1 MTKKI
6 SLILGFILFITN
18 SWAAKA
24 PNGKKFPAHWGEPPA
39 LQTRDLR
46 PLPGGYGQG
55 SSTLAKWIGT
65 NLKNDEKNGLK
76 DSMIDR
82 LILNDR
88 RIESMR
94 DGLSKIITI
103 PDTLYKTSKGHK
115 QKNGIL
121 VSQMRVPLG
130 VIGII
135 YESRPNVT
143 IDAAGL
149 CIKSGNSVI
158 LRGGSESINSN
169 KALMN
174 CIKKALKINQFNEYM
189 VQLIETTDRK
199 AIDKM
204 LEMNDYID
212 VIIPRGGKGLIEKVM
227 SISKIP
233 MIKHL
238 DGNCHVYIDHKADL
252 DMAYNI
258 SINSKM
264 QRYGVCNAMETLLV
278 HKRFS
283 KKCLR
288 KILNTYQE
296 NNIEI
301 RGCKNIL
308 KLLPNSKLAKQSDW
322 TQEYLAPVLAI
333 KIVDSIDD
341 AVKHITEFGSLH
353 TDAIV
358 SNDKNSIDKFKRLV
372 NSSSVMINTS
382 TRFADG
388 FEYGLGA
395 EIGIST
401 DKLHARGPV
410 GLDGLTNLK
419 YIVSSKG
426 KIRS

>member
-1 MTKKI
+1 MEIDKYIRGLCKRALLSSNESGKYCASLKNKVLRSISNYIIDDTKKI
-6 SLILGFILFITN
+6 ITAN
-18 SWAAKA
+18 NVDIDNAT
-24 PNGKKFPAHWGEPPA
+24 KK
-39 LQTRDLR
+39 
-46 PLPGGYGQG
+46 
-55 SSTLAKWIGT
+55 
-65 NLKNDEKNGLK
+65 GLK

-82 LILNDR
+82 LILNEK
-88 RIESMR
+88 RIISMK
-94 DGLSKIITI
+94 DGLAKIISI
-103 PDTLYKTSKGHK
+103 PDTLYKISKGVK
-115 QKNGIL
+115 QKNGIS

-130 VIGII
+130 VIGMI

-174 CIKKALKINQFNEYM
+174 CIKKALKDNNINPYM

-199 AIDKM
+199 AIDK
-204 LEMNDYID
+204 LLAMNSYID

-227 SISKIP
+227 SSSKIP

-238 DGNCHVYIDHKADL
+238 DGNCHVYIDQKADL
-252 DMAYNI
+252 DMAFRI
-258 SINSKM
+258 SINSKT

-278 HKRFS
+278 HKKFS
-283 KKCLR
+283 KKYLK
-288 KILNTYQE
+288 KILKTYTE
-296 NNIEI
+296 SNVEI
-301 RGCKNIL
+301 RGCKNIV
-308 KLLPNSKLAKQSDW
+308 KIYPKAKLAKEHDW
-322 TQEYLAPVLAI
+322 GQEYLAPIISI

-341 AVKHITEFGSLH
+341 AIEHITKYGSLH
-353 TDAIV
+353 TDAII
-358 SNDKNSIDKFKRLV
+358 SNDKESINKFQKLV

-419 YIVSSKG
+419 YVVTSKG
-426 KIRS
+426 KIRN

>member
-1 MTKKI
+1 MEIDKYILGLCKRALLSSNESGKYSASLKNKVLKSISNYIIDDTKKI
-6 SLILGFILFITN
+6 ITAN
-18 SWAAKA
+18 NVDIDNAL
-24 PNGKKFPAHWGEPPA
+24 KK
-39 LQTRDLR
+39 
-46 PLPGGYGQG
+46 
-55 SSTLAKWIGT
+55 
-65 NLKNDEKNGLK
+65 GLK

-82 LILNDR
+82 LVLNEK
-88 RIESMR
+88 RIASMK
-94 DGLSKIITI
+94 DGLAKIISI
-103 PDTLYKTSKGHK
+103 PDTLYKTSRGIK
-115 QKNGIL
+115 QKNGIS

-130 VIGII
+130 VIGMI

-169 KALMN
+169 KVLMN
-174 CIKKALKINQFNEYM
+174 CIKKALKDHNINPYM
-189 VQLIETTDRK
+189 VQLIETTDRR
-199 AIDKM
+199 AIDK
-204 LEMNDYID
+204 LLAMNSYID

-227 SISKIP
+227 SSSKIP

-238 DGNCHVYIDHKADL
+238 DGNCHVYIDQKADL
-252 DMAYNI
+252 EMAYRI
-258 SINSKM
+258 SINSKT

-278 HKRFS
+278 HKKFS
-283 KKCLR
+283 KKCLN
-288 KILNTYQE
+288 KILKTYTE
-296 NNIEI
+296 SNVEI
-301 RGCKNIL
+301 RGCKNIV
-308 KLLPNSKLAKQSDW
+308 KIYPKAKPAKEYDW
-322 TQEYLAPVLAI
+322 SQEYLAPIISI

-341 AVKHITEFGSLH
+341 AIEHIAKYGSLH
-353 TDAIV
+353 TDAII
-358 SNDKNSIDKFKRLV
+358 SNDKESINKFQKLV

-419 YIVSSKG
+419 YVVTSKG
-426 KIRS
+426 KIRN

>member
-1 MTKKI
+1 MEIDKYILKLCKRA
-6 SLILGFILFITN
+6 SL
-18 SWAAKA
+18 
-24 PNGKKFPAHWGEPPA
+24 
-39 LQTRDLR
+39 
-46 PLPGGYGQG
+46 
-55 SSTLAKWIGT
+55 SSNESGRYTAS
-65 NLKNDEKNGLK
+65 LKNKVLKSISNYIRDDADKIIKANNIDVENAKKNGLK

-88 RIESMR
+88 RIKSMR
-94 DGLSKIITI
+94 NGLSKISTI
-103 PDTLYKTSKGHK
+103 PDTLYKTSKGQK
-115 QKNGIL
+115 QKNGIS
-121 VSQMRVPLG
+121 VCQMRVPLG

-174 CIKKALKINQFNEYM
+174 CIKKALKINKLNEYM

-204 LEMNDYID
+204 LSMNDYID

-252 DMAYNI
+252 DMAYDI
-258 SINSKM
+258 SINSKT

-278 HKRFS
+278 HKNFS

-296 NNIEI
+296 NNVEI
-301 RGCKNIL
+301 RGCKNIV
-308 KLLPNSKLAKQSDW
+308 KFLPNCKLAKQSDW
-322 TQEYLAPVLAI
+322 FQEYLAPVLAI

-341 AVKHITEFGSLH
+341 AIEHITKFGSLH
-353 TDAIV
+353 TDAII

-410 GLDGLTNLK
+410 GLDGLTSLK

-426 KIRS
+426 KIRN

>member
-1 MTKKI
+1 MEIDKYIRGLCKRALLSSNESGKYCASLKNKVLRSISNYIIDDTKKI
-6 SLILGFILFITN
+6 ITAN
-18 SWAAKA
+18 NVDIDNAT
-24 PNGKKFPAHWGEPPA
+24 KK
-39 LQTRDLR
+39 
-46 PLPGGYGQG
+46 
-55 SSTLAKWIGT
+55 
-65 NLKNDEKNGLK
+65 GLK

-82 LILNDR
+82 LILNEK
-88 RIESMR
+88 RIISMK
-94 DGLSKIITI
+94 DGLAKIISI
-103 PDTLYKTSKGHK
+103 PDTLYKMSKGVK
-115 QKNGIL
+115 QKNGIS

-130 VIGII
+130 VIGMI

-169 KALMN
+169 KALMD
-174 CIKKALKINQFNEYM
+174 CIKKALKDNNINPYM

-199 AIDKM
+199 AIDK
-204 LEMNDYID
+204 LLAMNGYID

-227 SISKIP
+227 SSSKIP

-238 DGNCHVYIDHKADL
+238 DGNCHVYIDQKADL
-252 DMAYNI
+252 DMAFRI
-258 SINSKM
+258 SINSKT

-278 HKRFS
+278 HKKFS
-283 KKCLR
+283 KKCLN
-288 KILNTYQE
+288 KILKTYTE
-296 NNIEI
+296 SNVEI
-301 RGCKNIL
+301 RGCKNI
-308 KLLPNSKLAKQSDW
+308 KKIYPKARLAKQYDW
-322 TQEYLAPVLAI
+322 SQEYLAPIISI
-333 KIVDSIDD
+333 KIVNSIDD
-341 AVKHITEFGSLH
+341 AIKHITKYGSLH
-353 TDAIV
+353 TDAII
-358 SNDKNSIDKFKRLV
+358 SNDNDSINKFQKLV

-419 YIVSSKG
+419 YVVTSKG
-426 KIRS
+426 KIRN

>member
-1 MTKKI
+1 MEIDKYILGLCKRALLSSNESGKYSASLKNKVLKSISNYIIDDTKKI
-6 SLILGFILFITN
+6 ISANNVDIDNAL
-18 SWAAKA
+18 
-24 PNGKKFPAHWGEPPA
+24 KK
-39 LQTRDLR
+39 
-46 PLPGGYGQG
+46 
-55 SSTLAKWIGT
+55 
-65 NLKNDEKNGLK
+65 GLK

-82 LILNDR
+82 LVLNEK
-88 RIESMR
+88 RITSMK
-94 DGLSKIITI
+94 DGLAKIISI
-103 PDTLYKTSKGHK
+103 PDTLYKISKGIK
-115 QKNGIL
+115 QKNGIS

-130 VIGII
+130 VIGMI

-169 KALMN
+169 KVLMN
-174 CIKKALKINQFNEYM
+174 CIKKALKDHNINPYM
-189 VQLIETTDRK
+189 VQLIETTDRR
-199 AIDKM
+199 AIDK
-204 LEMNDYID
+204 LLAMNSYID

-227 SISKIP
+227 SSSKIP

-238 DGNCHVYIDHKADL
+238 DGNCHVYIDQKADL
-252 DMAYNI
+252 EMAYRI
-258 SINSKM
+258 SINSKT

-278 HKRFS
+278 HKKFS
-283 KKCLR
+283 KKCLN
-288 KILNTYQE
+288 KILKTYTE
-296 NNIEI
+296 SNVEI
-301 RGCKNIL
+301 RGCKNIV
-308 KLLPNSKLAKQSDW
+308 KIYPKAKPAKQYDW
-322 TQEYLAPVLAI
+322 SQEYLAPIISI

-341 AVKHITEFGSLH
+341 AIEHIAKYGSLH
-353 TDAIV
+353 TDAII
-358 SNDKNSIDKFKRLV
+358 SNDKESINKFQKLV

-419 YIVSSKG
+419 YVVTSKG
-426 KIRS
+426 KIRN

>member
-1 MTKKI
+1 MEIDKYILGLCKRALLSSNESGKYSASLKNKVLKSISNYIIDDTKKI
-6 SLILGFILFITN
+6 ISANNVDIDNAL
-18 SWAAKA
+18 
-24 PNGKKFPAHWGEPPA
+24 KK
-39 LQTRDLR
+39 
-46 PLPGGYGQG
+46 
-55 SSTLAKWIGT
+55 
-65 NLKNDEKNGLK
+65 GLK

-82 LILNDR
+82 LVLNEK
-88 RIESMR
+88 RIASMK
-94 DGLSKIITI
+94 DGLAKIISI
-103 PDTLYKTSKGHK
+103 PDTLYKTSRGIK
-115 QKNGIL
+115 QKNGIS

-130 VIGII
+130 VIGMI

-169 KALMN
+169 KVLMS
-174 CIKKALKINQFNEYM
+174 CIKKALKDHNINPYM
-189 VQLIETTDRK
+189 VQLIETTDRR
-199 AIDKM
+199 AIDK
-204 LEMNDYID
+204 LLAMNSYID

-227 SISKIP
+227 SSSKIP

-238 DGNCHVYIDHKADL
+238 DGNCHVYIDQKADL
-252 DMAYNI
+252 EMAYRI
-258 SINSKM
+258 SINSKT

-278 HKRFS
+278 HKKFS
-283 KKCLR
+283 KKCLN
-288 KILNTYQE
+288 KILKTYTE
-296 NNIEI
+296 SNVEI
-301 RGCKNIL
+301 RGCKNIV
-308 KLLPNSKLAKQSDW
+308 KIYPKAKPAKEYDW
-322 TQEYLAPVLAI
+322 SQEYLAPIISI

-341 AVKHITEFGSLH
+341 AIEHIAKYGSLH
-353 TDAIV
+353 TDAII
-358 SNDKNSIDKFKRLV
+358 SNDKESINKFQKLV

-419 YIVSSKG
+419 YVVTSKG
-426 KIRS
+426 KIRN

>member
-1 MTKKI
+1 MEIDKYILGLCKRALLSSNESGKYCASLKNKVLKSISNYIIDDTEKIITANNVDIDNATKK
-6 SLILGFILFITN
+6 
-18 SWAAKA
+18 
-24 PNGKKFPAHWGEPPA
+24 
-39 LQTRDLR
+39 
-46 PLPGGYGQG
+46 
-55 SSTLAKWIGT
+55 
-65 NLKNDEKNGLK
+65 GLK

-82 LILNDR
+82 LILNEK
-88 RIESMR
+88 RIISMK
-94 DGLSKIITI
+94 DGLAKIISI
-103 PDTLYKTSKGHK
+103 PDTLYKISKGVK
-115 QKNGIL
+115 QKNGIS

-130 VIGII
+130 VIGMI

-174 CIKKALKINQFNEYM
+174 CIKKALKDNNINPYM

-199 AIDKM
+199 AIDK
-204 LEMNDYID
+204 LLAMNSYID

-227 SISKIP
+227 SSSKIP

-238 DGNCHVYIDHKADL
+238 DGNCHVYIDQKADL
-252 DMAYNI
+252 DMAFRI
-258 SINSKM
+258 SINSKT

-278 HKRFS
+278 HKKFS
-283 KKCLR
+283 KQCLK
-288 KILNTYQE
+288 KILKTYTE
-296 NNIEI
+296 SNVEI
-301 RGCKNIL
+301 RGCKNIV
-308 KLLPNSKLAKQSDW
+308 KIYPKAKLAKDHDW
-322 TQEYLAPVLAI
+322 SQEYLAPIISI

-341 AVKHITEFGSLH
+341 AIKHITKYGSLH
-353 TDAIV
+353 TDAII
-358 SNDKNSIDKFKRLV
+358 SNDKESINKFQKFV

-419 YIVSSKG
+419 YVVTSKG
-426 KIRS
+426 KIRN